1 MTRRVVC
8 FFACLLFVVFTITA
22 LAGEEKKEKEN
33 SLHKG
38 AWAMQFEIGGSLL
51 DFRLYDYSGETFSG
65 KYHLS
70 ESRALKF
77 GIEVYGSAMDI
88 NKDKESASPSKSTSS
103 LTIRQVKNQRFQGV
117 CHYLWYLRENNG
129 FHFIT
134 GLGPV
139 FDIELRH
146 SEESSDSNLG
156 TDQNSKTNSD
166 LIYKNNSYYFGLSGA
181 VGVEYFFSKNTSLI
195 AEYQSSAGYEYAER
209 ESVLNS
215 SNSSES
221 VSFQNEQSDK
231 QTTSMFRYGSSR
243 VKVGLSIYF

>member
-1 MTRRVVC
+1 M
-8 FFACLLFVVFTITA
+8 
-22 LAGEEKKEKEN
+22 
-33 SLHKG
+33 
-38 AWAMQFEIGGSLL
+38 
-51 DFRLYDYSGETFSG
+51 
-65 KYHLS
+65 
-70 ESRALKF
+70 
-77 GIEVYGSAMDI
+77 
-88 NKDKESASPSKSTSS
+88 
-103 LTIRQVKNQRFQGV
+103 
-117 CHYLWYLRENNG
+117 
-129 FHFIT
+129 
-134 GLGPV
+134 
-139 FDIELRH
+139 RH